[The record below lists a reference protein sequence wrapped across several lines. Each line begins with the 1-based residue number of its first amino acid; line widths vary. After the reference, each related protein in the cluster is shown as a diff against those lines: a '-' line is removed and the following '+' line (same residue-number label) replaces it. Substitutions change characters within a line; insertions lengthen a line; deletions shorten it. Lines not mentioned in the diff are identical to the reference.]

1 LYKKYRNYIIEIG
14 KDEYVNASKAR
25 KGLAGDACAII
36 RIHKFLE
43 KWGLI
48 NYIHKKPNKAE
59 DKKIEKQAVSDAIPL
74 SKRKDCFDRDKVI
87 ISRSYGK
94 DDLELLKK
102 ISRKFRQICHY
113 CEGITGIIWY

>member
-1 LYKKYRNYIIEIG
+1 M
-14 KDEYVNASKAR
+14 NASKAR

-48 NYIHKKPNKAE
+48 NYIHKKPIEKAAE
-59 DKKIEKQAVSDAIPL
+59 KKIEKKVEEEVVPL
-74 SKRKDCFDRDKVI
+74 SKRKDCFDRDKLI

-94 DDLELLKK
+94 DDL
-102 ISRKFRQICHY
+102 
-113 CEGITGIIWY
+113 

>member
-1 LYKKYRNYIIEIG
+1 M
-14 KDEYVNASKAR
+14 NASKAR
-25 KGLAGDACAII
+25 RGLAGDACAII

-48 NYIHKKPNKAE
+48 NYIHPKPSSKLQENKKEKSASKA
-59 DKKIEKQAVSDAIPL
+59 DITPL
-74 SKRKDCFDRDKVI
+74 SKRKDCFDRDKLI

-102 ISRKFRQICHY
+102 ITRKFRKICHY
-113 CEGITGIIWY
+113 CEGITGVIWYEYNETFHLKKF

>member
-1 LYKKYRNYIIEIG
+1 M
-14 KDEYVNASKAR
+14 NASKAR

-48 NYIHKKPNKAE
+48 NYIHKKPSSKMLENKKLKE
-59 DKKIEKQAVSDAIPL
+59 PEVEAIPL
-74 SKRKDCFDRDKVI
+74 SKRKDCFDRDKLI

-94 DDLELLKK
+94 DDL
-102 ISRKFRQICHY
+102 
-113 CEGITGIIWY
+113 